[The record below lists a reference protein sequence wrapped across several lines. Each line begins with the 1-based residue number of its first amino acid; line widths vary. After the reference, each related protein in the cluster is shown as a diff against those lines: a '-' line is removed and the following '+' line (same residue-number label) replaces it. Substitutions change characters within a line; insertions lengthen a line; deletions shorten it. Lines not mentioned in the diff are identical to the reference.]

1 MAEDGQIINCETFA
15 SWNEQFHTVKASKK
29 LVVVNFTAS
38 WCEPSR
44 YMIPILVELA
54 KKLPDVIFFK
64 VDVDV
69 LKTVTQDFDV
79 EVWPTF
85 ILLKQGCIVDR
96 VVGTRKDELQQKIT
110 LHMPKV

>member
-15 SWNEQFHTVKASKK
+15 SWNEQFHT
-29 LVVVNFTAS
+29 VVVNFTAS